1 MENQNTK
8 DIRYVDE
15 KLDHFK
21 SEIHKSINDQSQKT
35 AELTGEVKVLERQL
49 HDSTDRLER
58 KIDSVQSDLNEN
70 INKMTAA
77 IATIASEHQS
87 LSKAIA
93 RIDETL
99 AELKNTDSRITA
111 HEVRIAQL
119 EKKQKNQE
127 QYELELKKEN
137 KKGMFG
143 IITGIVAGIFSLLG
157 IALGLLK

>member
-49 HDSTDRLER
+49 HDSTDKLER

-77 IATIASEHQS
+77 IATIASEHKT
-87 LSKAIA
+87 LSKAIN

-99 AELKNTDSRITA
+99 AELKNTDKRIA
-111 HEVRIAQL
+111 EHEVRIAQL
-119 EKKQKNQE
+119 EKKAKNQE
-127 QYELELKKEN
+127 QYELELTKEN

>member
-21 SEIHKSINDQSQKT
+21 SEIHKSINDQGQKT
-35 AELTGEVKVLERQL
+35 AELTGEVKSLERQL

-58 KIDSVQSDLNEN
+58 KIDSVQNDLNEN

-77 IATIASEHQS
+77 ITKIASQNEF
-87 LSKAIA
+87 LNDAVRGINN
-93 RIDETL
+93 TL
-99 AELKNTDSRITA
+99 TELKNVDSRIAA

-119 EKKQKNQE
+119 EKKAKNQE
-127 QYELELKKEN
+127 QYELDLKKEN
-137 KKGMFG
+137 KKGIYG